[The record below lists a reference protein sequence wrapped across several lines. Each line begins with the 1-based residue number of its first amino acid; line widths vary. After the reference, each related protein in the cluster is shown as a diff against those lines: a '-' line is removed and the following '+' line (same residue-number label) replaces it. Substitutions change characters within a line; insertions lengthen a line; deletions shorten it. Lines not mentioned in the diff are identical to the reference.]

1 MKKQIATHFKTSNPS
16 TGSTVVNGYAL
27 GQEWYNTVSGEKFY
41 HKTDGVWIS
50 VDTSTLPDGTVTSVG
65 LTMPSAFSVSNSP
78 IISSGDI
85 EVTGAGLAS
94 QYVRGD
100 GTLASF
106 PDVAGGGGGQVYYLN
121 GGISQGVIG
130 SASYYQMSVAANVST
145 GVDFTSGTS
154 SEVFANFITD
164 TGKPTQETIP
174 AGVWIL
180 QCYFSQSESTGTPE
194 VSASVEVYNGATFSV
209 LSSSLVEEITNGTA
223 IDLYTFTVAV
233 PEYTP
238 LTTSDRIAIRFS
250 VGNLSGT
257 NTVTLHTQGPHFS
270 SVQTTFTTGVAA
282 LDGLTSAAQYFQIGT
297 TGSDFNI
304 ATSGNDT
311 HVFNLP
317 TASATKRG
325 ALSSS
330 DWTLFNGKQETLT
343 LTTTGTT
350 GSATLVSNTLNI
362 PQYSGGGSATK
373 EIVRMYHALWPFA
386 GAAVNNWFSWSRN
399 SSTMLTQ
406 NPSSFGSTVSPPNFL
421 VDVNFLLITGRT
433 KLTKVFWTNRDGTNG
448 SNIQMYIKSFT
459 YANGTGRGT
468 ETNNQVLVN
477 ETWTT
482 PLPSG
487 NGFKDNFTIATHTL
501 DAITGIQIV
510 VRQVTGT
517 PTSIQGVNL
526 ILEFE

>member
-1 MKKQIATHFKTSNPS
+1 MRKQIATHFKTSNPS
-16 TGSTVVNGYAL
+16 IGNVVASGYAL
-27 GQEWYNTVSGEKFY
+27 GQEWYNTTTGEKFY

-50 VDTSTLPDGTVTSVG
+50 VDTSALPTGTVTSVG

-78 IISSGDI
+78 ITSSGSI
-85 EVTGAGLAS
+85 AVTGAGSTS

-106 PDVAGGGGGQVYYLN
+106 PDVAGGGGGQVYYFN

-130 SASYYQMSVAANVST
+130 SASYYQMSVAANVSE

-154 SEVFANFITD
+154 SGVFANFITD

-209 LSSSLVEEITNGTA
+209 LSSSLVEEITNGIA

-270 SVQTTFTTGVAA
+270 SVQTTFTTGLAS
-282 LDGLTSAAQYFQIGT
+282 LDGLTSAAQYFQTGT

-304 ATSGNDT
+304 ATSGTDT

-330 DWTLFNGKQETLT
+330 DWSTFNGKQDSLGFTP
-343 LTTTGTT
+343 
-350 GSATLVSNTLNI
+350 V
-362 PQYSGGGSATK
+362 
-373 EIVRMYHALWPFA
+373 
-386 GAAVNNWFSWSRN
+386 AAN
-399 SSTMLTQ
+399 S
-406 NPSSFGSTVSPPNFL
+406 
-421 VDVNFLLITGRT
+421 
-433 KLTKVFWTNRDGTNG
+433 
-448 SNIQMYIKSFT
+448 
-459 YANGTGRGT
+459 
-468 ETNNQVLVN
+468 
-477 ETWTT
+477 
-482 PLPSG
+482 
-487 NGFKDNFTIATHTL
+487 
-501 DAITGIQIV
+501 AITGATKTKITYDSKGLVTSGVDATTADIADSTNKRYVTDANLV
-510 VRQVTGT
+510 VIGNISGTNSGDQTFLNPRVQSVTSSTTVT
-517 PTSIQGVNL
+517 PTSTNDLVTITAQAAGLTIENPTGTMTEGQSLMIRIKDNGTARAIAFGTNYRAIGITLPTTTVISKTMYLGL
-526 ILEFE
+526 IWNATDTKFDVVGLNQEA

>member
-1 MKKQIATHFKTSNPS
+1 MRKQIATHFKTSNPS
-16 TGSTVVNGYAL
+16 ISKTIATGYAL
-27 GQEWYNTVSGEKFY
+27 GQEWYNTVTGEKFY
-41 HKTDGVWIS
+41 HKTDGVWVS
-50 VDTSTLPDGTVTSVG
+50 VDTSVLPAGTVTSVG

-78 IISSGDI
+78 ITSSGSI
-85 EVTGAGLAS
+85 AVTGAGSAS

-106 PDVAGGGGGQVYYLN
+106 PDVAGGGGGQVYYFN

-130 SASYYQMSVAANVST
+130 SASYYQMSVAANVSE

-154 SEVFANFITD
+154 SGVFANFITD

-238 LTTSDRIAIRFS
+238 LTPSDRIAIRFS

-270 SVQTTFTTGVAA
+270 SVQTTFTTGLAS
-282 LDGLTSAAQYFQIGT
+282 LDGLTSAAQYFQTGT

-304 ATSGNDT
+304 TTSGTDT

-317 TASATKRG
+317 TASSSKRG

-330 DWTLFNGKQETLT
+330 DWSTFNDKQDALGFTPVNNTITISTTSPLIGGGN
-343 LTTTGTT
+343 LTTSRTLSITQSSASTSGYLSSSDWTT
-350 GSATLVSNTLNI
+350 FNSKLGVLQVTSVTFSVAGWTF
-362 PQYSGGGSATK
+362 SGGFYQYTYSNANILSTSIVDVIPSNSTIS
-373 EIVRMYHALWPFA
+373 IVRTADIMP
-386 GAAVNNWFSWSRN
+386 
-399 SSTMLTQ
+399 STL
-406 NPSSFGSTVSPPNFL
+406 S
-421 VDVNFLLITGRT
+421 
-433 KLTKVFWTNRDGTNG
+433 
-448 SNIQMYIKSFT
+448 
-459 YANGTGRGT
+459 A
-468 ETNNQVLVN
+468 
-477 ETWTT
+477 
-482 PLPSG
+482 SG
-487 NGFKDNFTIATHTL
+487 NVTIYATNLPTADIAVTINIFK
-501 DAITGIQIV
+501 
-510 VRQVTGT
+510 
-517 PTSIQGVNL
+517 
-526 ILEFE
+526 